1 MNPLAL
7 NPTYPDET
15 GTQKAEVS
23 DSSPGLFL
31 PIENP
36 ELVRRLREKE
46 SAARK
51 HFSELRI
58 PDRAK
63 VNRDFWR
70 GKQYED
76 ESRFDSWQFPYKDN
90 VIYQDLEAR
99 ITYASSRTP
108 DIIVTPPNDNN
119 AAIET
124 AKNYE
129 DALNAKVNNAGTQ
142 RLIKRGLRF
151 HHLNFFAVAKGRWD
165 PNLNN
170 GDGDFIFELVRPER
184 VLFDH
189 TATIPDNGYTADN
202 MDFIIEYLEEPVELV
217 YAKFPGAAN
226 QLKAMIDQNAATRN
240 ISKLKY
246 QEAWFTWYNT
256 DGSIVEGTAWYYQ
269 DLVLDKQ
276 KNPYFDWDGYEV
288 LTPNV
293 NQDNQFKAKTPQ
305 KETRFY
311 NYFERPRKPYMFFS
325 YQNLDQSPVDD
336 TTPVE
341 QAIPI
346 QRVVNR
352 TGRQIIEISDNAVP
366 KKYFA
371 GKWITK
377 EEVRR
382 ITSDPDENV
391 WLDGADDA
399 TKAVT
404 AFPPNPPP
412 QELMQLQESS
422 RQRIDAL
429 FSTHGTTRGESPP
442 GDQQSGI
449 SKQISREGD
458 LTMSDDLI
466 DIVVER
472 VMYEMAGWSTQ
483 FMKLFYDKPH
493 FIKQMGQDGSMLYSE
508 LTRKD
513 IQDGILVEVK
523 ASSVDKMTRRADAV
537 NLASRKAIDPL
548 TMYEDMDM
556 ANPKERTRRLLS
568 FLNGTNDAFASYMA
582 EIDVKFEH
590 QNKTQPGA
598 EGGDNASDTQ
608 AQTDLQNMVAGQVIS
623 PPDHFDAKYVKVFL
637 DFVHSGQFDSL
648 PADIKQN
655 FAQYVQELQQNFQNF
670 STETGNN
677 LAPGNPAGGVAPPG
691 AVPGATP
698 QPAQPAP
705 NPLASASVG

>member
-1 MNPLAL
+1 MNPLELTPRYGEEAGNQHAEITDPTPAL
-7 NPTYPDET
+7 Y
-15 GTQKAEVS
+15 
-23 DSSPGLFL
+23 L
-31 PIENP
+31 PIDDI
-36 ELVRRLREKE
+36 ELLRRLRQKE
-46 SAARK
+46 VSARQ

-63 VNRDFWR
+63 LNRDFWR

-119 AAIET
+119 QSIES
-124 AKNYE
+124 AKSYE

-151 HHLNFFAVAKGRWD
+151 HHLNFYAVAKGRWD

-170 GDGDFIFELVRPER
+170 GTGDFVFELVRPER

-217 YAKFPGAAN
+217 YAKFPKAAERLRN
-226 QLKAMIDQNAATRN
+226 ILDGNPNTRN
-240 ISKLKY
+240 ISKIKY
-246 QEAWFTWYNT
+246 QEAWFTWYNA

-269 DLVLDKQ
+269 DLVLDRQ

-288 LTPNV
+288 LKPNV
-293 NQDNQFKAKTPQ
+293 NQDNEFKGKTPQ

-311 NYFERPRKPYMFFS
+311 NYFERPRKPYIFFS
-325 YQNLDQSPVDD
+325 YQNLDQSPIDD

-352 TGRQIIEISDNAVP
+352 TGRQIIEIADNAVP

-404 AFPPNPPP
+404 SFPAEPPS
-412 QELMQLQESS
+412 QALMQLQEAS

-472 VMYEMAGWSTQ
+472 VMFEMGGWSTQ
-483 FMKLFYDKPH
+483 FMKLFYDQPH
-493 FIKQMGQDGSMLYSE
+493 YIKQMGQDGSMLYNE
-508 LTRKD
+508 LSRKD
-513 IQDGILVEVK
+513 IADGIMVEVK
-523 ASSVDKMTRRADAV
+523 ASSVDRMTRRADAV

-556 ANPKERTRRLLS
+556 PNPKERTRRLLS
-568 FLNGTNDAFASYMA
+568 FLNGSNDAFTSYMA
-582 EIDVKFEH
+582 EIDVEFEH
-590 QNKTQPGA
+590 QNQTQAGA

-608 AQTDLQNMVAGQVIS
+608 AQTDLQNMVAGQQIA
-623 PPDHFDAKYVKVFL
+623 PPDHFDAKYVKVFV
-637 DFVHSGQFDSL
+637 DFVQSGQFDNL
-648 PADIKQN
+648 PPDIKQN
-655 FAQYVQELQQNFQNF
+655 FAKYVQQLQENFQNF
-670 STETGNN
+670 STQTGNN
-677 LAPGNPAGGVAPPG
+677 IAPTPPAGAVGSAPPPG
-691 AVPGATP
+691 AVPALP
-698 QPAQPAP
+698 HPAP
-705 NPLASASVG
+705 NPLASISIGG